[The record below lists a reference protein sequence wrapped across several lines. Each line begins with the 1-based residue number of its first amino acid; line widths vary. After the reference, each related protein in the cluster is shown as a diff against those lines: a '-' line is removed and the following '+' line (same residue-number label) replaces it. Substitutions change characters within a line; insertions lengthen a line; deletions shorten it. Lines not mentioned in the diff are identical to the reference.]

1 MFLEQIENKFKK
13 FREKFIYELRLL
25 DSKYS
30 IFENIQEAKEN
41 KIEGLQSARVFFSVI
56 ENSLVSDLIIS
67 LGRLYEGYN
76 YEEYNKGKKQY
87 TIKEFLRFLENNP
100 EFTKKYNIELEKI
113 EAHKNDLEEK
123 KTLIKNIFKWRNKY
137 YAHADFT
144 ELEKI
149 TNEAKVKY
157 EDIRCLIDFAYNIL
171 NYYFVQ
177 FDGVNHGID
186 LYDNKELDDLLDMT
200 IRYKKIREEY
210 IKNMENIENFTRSNQ
225 RKDIPNFFIELE
237 EIIFDSLPECA
248 DRKNETWTN
257 NLVLYRC
264 YV

>member
-1 MFLEQIENKFKK
+1 MCLEQIENKFKK
-13 FREKFIYELRLL
+13 FREKFIDELRLL

-30 IFENIQEAKEN
+30 IFITIQDAKEN
-41 KIEGLQSARVFFSVI
+41 KIEGLEVAPVFFSVI

-67 LGRLYEGYN
+67 LSRLYEGYN
-76 YEEYNKGKKQY
+76 RDGSNKRKQQQY
-87 TIKEFLRFLENNP
+87 TIKEFLNFLESHP
-100 EFTKKYNIELEKI
+100 KFTKKYNIELEQI

-144 ELEKI
+144 KLEKI
-149 TNEAKVKY
+149 KNTAKVKY

-177 FDGVNHGID
+177 FDGINYLID
-186 LYDNKELDDLLDMT
+186 LDYNKDLNNLLDMT

-210 IKNMENIENFTRSNQ
+210 FENRINIQNFIRSNKTNDV
-225 RKDIPNFFIELE
+225 RNFLIELE
-237 EIIFDSLPECA
+237 QIIFGSLPKGV
-248 DRKNETWTN
+248 DRKNET
-257 NLVLYRC
+257 
-264 YV
+264 